1 MKFMLDQTSIIE
13 PEQIECDEKFLQTR
27 TITIERYE
35 QLPPAEETAFGY
47 AEETA
52 FGYTGRILVSKEI
65 EITEAFV
72 EINSLEE
79 LLAFVAKYGL
89 IVLSKNEIEIY
100 DDYRE

>member
-1 MKFMLDQTSIIE
+1 MKFMLAQTSIIE

-47 AEETA
+47 A
-52 FGYTGRILVSKEI
+52 GRILVSKEI

-72 EINSLEE
+72 TINSLEE
-79 LLAFVAKYGL
+79 LLAFVAKYGR
-89 IVLSKNEIEIY
+89 IVLSENEIEIY

>member
-1 MKFMLDQTSIIE
+1 MKFMLAQTSIIE
-13 PEQIECDEKFLQTR
+13 PEQIECDEKFLQTH
-27 TITIERYE
+27 TETIERYE
-35 QLPPAEETAFGY
+35 QVPP

-79 LLAFVAKYGL
+79 LLAFVAKYGR
-89 IVLSKNEIEIY
+89 IVLSENEIEIY

>member
-1 MKFMLDQTSIIE
+1 MKFMLAQTSIIE
-13 PEQIECDEKFLQTR
+13 PEQIECDEKFLQTH
-27 TITIERYE
+27 TKTIERYE
-35 QLPPAEETAFGY
+35 QLP

-52 FGYTGRILVSKEI
+52 FGYTGRILVPKEI
-65 EITEAFV
+65 EVTEAFV

-89 IVLSKNEIEIY
+89 IVLSENEIEIY

>member
-1 MKFMLDQTSIIE
+1 MLDQTSIIE

-47 AEETA
+47 
-52 FGYTGRILVSKEI
+52 TGRILVPKEI
-65 EITEAFV
+65 EVTEAFV

-89 IVLSKNEIEIY
+89 IVLSENEIEIY